1 VGEACIVPPLAA
13 TANAVYN
20 DMAVRIRDMSMSSA
34 VMLKALQEKK

>member
-1 VGEACIVPPLAA
+1 VPPLAA

-20 DMAVRIRDMSMSSA
+20 GMAVRIRDMSMSPA